1 MAEEKAT
8 VIEET
13 IETIEEE
20 EKMAKVIK
28 LPFGVRLG
36 KVEKQPAKDEAEK
49 LAEAKPKKMPTWKK
63 VGIGIG
69 TAAAAIGLVGAGIA
83 LGGLGDVSD
92 EEIATGDVDPSDDII
107 DVEPIT
113 E

>member
-13 IETIEEE
+13 IEEIEEE

-36 KVEKQPAKDEAEK
+36 KVEKQAKAKEAEE
-49 LAEAKPKKMPTWKK
+49 LAEEKPKKMSTLKK

-83 LGGLGDVSD
+83 LGGLKDVTD

-107 DVEPIT
+107 DVDPIT